1 MDEAGAVLG
10 VRAVDV
16 GSGPR
21 SAHHM
26 GHDLAQARNE
36 STRDQQS
43 PFAKN
48 HQRKKAEKNEV
59 VGV

>member
-10 VRAVDV
+10 VRAIDV
-16 GSGPR
+16 GFGPR
-21 SAHHM
+21 SAHHL

-36 STRDQQS
+36 SARDQQS
-43 PFAKN
+43 PFAEH